1 MNHEERNAR
10 AWAATLG
17 AGLVVEVAVW
27 GLLEWLRRTADE
39 VEEAVEAVWTTGKQ
53 VAQNT
58 QASHVLGGTSAA
70 AAALAR
76 ALDQTESP
84 PREPT

>member
-1 MNHEERNAR
+1 MSLDDRNAR

-27 GLLEWLRRTADE
+27 GLLEWLRRTVDD
-39 VEEAVEAVWTTGKQ
+39 VEEAVDAVWTTGKQ

-58 QASHVLGGTSAA
+58 QAAHVLSATSAA
-70 AAALAR
+70 AADLAG
-76 ALDQTESP
+76 ALDAAPSPEGEQT
-84 PREPT
+84 

>member
-1 MNHEERNAR
+1 MRRDDRNAR

-27 GLLEWLRRTADE
+27 GLLEWLRRTVDDVE
-39 VEEAVEAVWTTGKQ
+39 VAVDAVWTTGKQ

-58 QASHVLGGTSAA
+58 QAAHVLGGTSAA
-70 AAALAR
+70 AAGLAR
-76 ALDQTESP
+76 ALDQSER
-84 PREPT
+84 PRREQT

>member
-1 MNHEERNAR
+1 MSRDDRNAR

-27 GLLEWLRRTADE
+27 GLLEWLRRTVDG
-39 VEEAVEAVWTTGKQ
+39 VEDAVDGVWITGKQ

-58 QASHVLGGTSAA
+58 QAAHVLADTSAA
-70 AAALAR
+70 AARLAA
-76 ALDQTESP
+76 ALDAAP
-84 PREPT
+84 PPEGS

>member
-1 MNHEERNAR
+1 LTSENRNAR

-27 GLLEWLRRTADE
+27 GLLEWLRRTVDD
-39 VEEAVEAVWTTGKQ
+39 VEEAVDAVWITGKQ

-58 QASHVLGGTSAA
+58 QAAHVLADTSAA
-70 AAALAR
+70 AARLAD
-76 ALDQTESP
+76 ALDSTRSP
-84 PREPT
+84 EGS

>member
-1 MNHEERNAR
+1 MSPGDRNAR

-27 GLLEWLRRTADE
+27 GLLEWLRRTVDD
-39 VEEAVEAVWTTGKQ
+39 VEEAVDAVWTTGKQ

-58 QASHVLGGTSAA
+58 QAAHVLGDTSAA
-70 AAALAR
+70 ATRLADT
-76 ALDQTESP
+76 LDPTPSP
-84 PREPT
+84 EGSSE

>member
-1 MNHEERNAR
+1 MSRAERNAR

-84 PREPT
+84 RREPT

>member
-1 MNHEERNAR
+1 MNHEERNPR

-17 AGLVVEVAVW
+17 AGLVVEIAVW
-27 GLLEWLRRTADE
+27 GLLEWLRRTVDD

-70 AAALAR
+70 AAELAR
-76 ALDQTESP
+76 ALDRTESP
-84 PREPT
+84 RGEPT